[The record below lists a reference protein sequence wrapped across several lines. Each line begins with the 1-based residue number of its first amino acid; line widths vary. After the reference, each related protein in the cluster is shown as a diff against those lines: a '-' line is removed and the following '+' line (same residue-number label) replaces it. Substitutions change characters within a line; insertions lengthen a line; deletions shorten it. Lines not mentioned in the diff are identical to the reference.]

1 MATPSSPL
9 PYAHI
14 RIARDA
20 ADGGKHHEHEDNWV
34 EGDRDPR
41 AHISL
46 SLAIDD
52 GDNNDGDALVHLKPV
67 SLILTNLALLSPLV
81 RSLRVSVSFSRR
93 WPETRLVHDGSN
105 FSSFFILVTTIIC
118 RSSCGS
124 SGRGRKCLVVVFHLT
139 SSAKDRNERVEV
151 CAFGYTCEAVTVFSL
166 SVYSLVDLTI

>member
-1 MATPSSPL
+1 MATPSSSL

-14 RIARDA
+14 RIARYA
-20 ADGGKHHEHEDNWV
+20 ADGGKRHEHEDNWV
-34 EGDRDPR
+34 EGNRDPR

-52 GDNNDGDALVHLKPV
+52 GDNNDGGALVHLKPV
-67 SLILTNLALLSPLV
+67 SLILALLSPLV

-93 WPETRLVHDGSN
+93 WPETRLVHDGIN

-118 RSSCGS
+118 RSGCGS

-166 SVYSLVDLTI
+166 SVYSFVGLTV